1 MSEAINMKHLY
12 LVRHAK
18 SSWKN
23 PSLDDIQRPL
33 NKRGLRNAPEMA
45 IRLEQRAAAVDLI
58 ISSPAKRAITTA
70 TYLAL
75 SIDYEIEN
83 IQQQRQLYFGGSSS
97 MLQIINS
104 TSALVHSLM
113 LVGHNPDMTS
123 LLNKLC
129 GYQTDN
135 MPTCA
140 IAKISFPKGWSE
152 IDFNDGI
159 IEHYDFP
166 KKQQ

>member
-1 MSEAINMKHLY
+1 M
-12 LVRHAK
+12 
-18 SSWKN
+18 
-23 PSLDDIQRPL
+23 
-33 NKRGLRNAPEMA
+33 
-45 IRLEQRAAAVDLI
+45 
-58 ISSPAKRAITTA
+58 
-70 TYLAL
+70 AL
-75 SIDYEIEN
+75 SIDYKLDQ
-83 IQQQRQLYFGGSSS
+83 IQQHRQLYFGGSSS
-97 MLQIINS
+97 MLKIINS
-104 TSALVHSLM
+104 TNTLVQSLM

-140 IAKISFPKGWSE
+140 IAKISFPKDWSE

-166 KKQQ
+166 KNNNN